1 MAVTTVKYVY
11 TKDIMTLRLGIMLSG
26 GGRTMVNIAEQIE
39 QGTLDAEIACVISSR
54 SDVAGIDRA
63 RDLEVEPAIIRKKDH
78 ADIESFSSEIIK
90 VLDEAKVD
98 LVLQCGWMC
107 LWQIPAK
114 LENKVMNIH
123 PSLLPMFGG
132 KGMYGHHVHE
142 AVVEQGCKISGCTVH
157 FVNNEYDAGPIILQR
172 SCPVRSEDTPDDVA
186 DKVFKQECKAYPAA
200 IRLFASGNLE
210 VRDGKVYIEEGI

>member
-1 MAVTTVKYVY
+1 
-11 TKDIMTLRLGIMLSG
+11 MTLKLGIMLSG

-54 SDVAGIDRA
+54 GDVAGIDRA
-63 RDLEVEPAIIRKKDH
+63 CELDLEPVVIRKKDY
-78 ADIESFSSEIIK
+78 ADIESFSNEISK
-90 VLDEAKVD
+90 TLFAAGVD

-107 LWQIPAK
+107 LWKIPAE

-132 KGMYGHHVHE
+132 KGMFGHHVHE
-142 AVVEQGCKISGCTVH
+142 ALVKHGCKISGCTVH

-172 SCPVRSEDTPDDVA
+172 SCPVRSDDTPEEVA

-210 VRDGKVYIEEGI
+210 VRDGIVYIDE